1 MKIKLIVIGKTDEA
15 FLDEGIE
22 KYLKRLKHYHSVEFI
37 VIPDLKQA
45 GKYTAD
51 KLKEAEGKLILGKVQ
66 EGDHLILLDEK
77 GKSFTSQEF
86 AAFLQK
92 KLNAVTTNLVFAVG
106 GAFGFSPE
114 VYARANDKISLSKMT
129 FTHQM
134 VRLFFFEQLYRGFTI
149 LRGEKYHND

>member
-1 MKIKLIVIGKTDEA
+1 MKIKLIVISKTDEK

-22 KYLKRLKHYHSVEFI
+22 KYLKRLKHYHSVEFVI
-37 VIPDLKQA
+37 IPDVKQG
-45 GKYTAD
+45 GKLAPD
-51 KLKEAEGKLILGKVQ
+51 KLKEAEGKLILQKLQ
-66 EGDHLILLDEK
+66 DGDHLILLDEK
-77 GKSFTSQEF
+77 GKSFTSSEF
-86 AAFLQK
+86 ATFLQK

-134 VRLFFFEQLYRGFTI
+134 VRMFFFEQLYRGFTI